1 MKKMMKRK
9 SLAKGLGVLTAAVL
23 LLAFTGQAGAFC
35 VHNKSDRTVLVKQTS
50 GGKWLKSFKAILSSG
65 EKACCN
71 WQNKDCNKDGE
82 AGAAIGFNVS
92 RGDPALAFCKHAEIR
107 ADGDLSIC
115 GNRGNFSC
123 KPNSIDCN

>member
-23 LLAFTGQAGAFC
+23 LFAFAGQAGAFC

-82 AGAAIGFNVS
+82 AGGAIGFNVL
-92 RGDPALAFCKHAEIR
+92 RGDRALAVCKDFRIR
-107 ADGDLSIC
+107 ADGDLYIT
-115 GNRGNFSC
+115 GTNKNYSC
-123 KPNSIDCN
+123 SR